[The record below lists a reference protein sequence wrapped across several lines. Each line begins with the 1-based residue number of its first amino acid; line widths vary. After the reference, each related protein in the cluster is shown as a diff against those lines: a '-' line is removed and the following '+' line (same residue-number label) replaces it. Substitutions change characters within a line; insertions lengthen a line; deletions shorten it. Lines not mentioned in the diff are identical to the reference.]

1 MGGLNNMALIQ
12 CPECKY
18 GIDDEKNVCE
28 KCGFDLLLY
37 KQVYK
42 KIYDD
47 KMRELN
53 KAEMIKE
60 QPQIEYKMVN
70 IQSNTVHKPRCPYC
84 NSENLSRI
92 TSFDK
97 VVNIALFGILGNKR
111 KYQWHCNN
119 CKTNW

>member
-1 MGGLNNMALIQ
+1 MELIQ
-12 CPECKY
+12 CPECKCEI
-18 GIDDEKNVCE
+18 GDEKNVCE

-47 KMRELN
+47 KIRELN
-53 KAEMIKE
+53 KSEMIKE
-60 QPQIEYKMVN
+60 QPQIEYKKVN

-84 NSENLSRI
+84 NSENLTRI
-92 TSFDK
+92 TSLDK
-97 VVNIALFGILGNKR
+97 AVNIAMFGILGNKR

-119 CKTNW
+119 CKTDW